1 MNRRETF
8 IGNPAVGCAVESVWR
23 IEGAGRVLAVVGGS
37 GGSGGRDVVADD
49 AKGLPANMA
58 GSRST

>member
-23 IEGAGRVLAVVGGS
+23 NEGAGRVLAVIGGN
-37 GGSGGRDVVADD
+37 GGGDVVADD
-49 AKGLPANMA
+49 ARGMPAKQVA
-58 GSRST
+58 SRST